1 MLKNKM
7 MKKRMEVLGRI
18 KEAAGYQR
26 KAVLALF
33 PERTREHLEVI
44 DGEFR
49 TMIAECAET
58 HRYDKETD
66 TDVRETAKTKK
77 VEIM

>member
-18 KEAAGYQR
+18 KEVAGYQR

-44 DGEFR
+44 DGEVR
-49 TMIAECAET
+49 AMIAECAET

-66 TDVRETAKTKK
+66 TDAGKTAKTKK